1 MWCGCSLSAST
12 GWSLACLQDWGPFLT
27 LAVPSMLMNCL
38 EWWLYEITGFL
49 AGIISELELGAQSV
63 VYQLAALAYTVTASL
78 QLSQPKTTGT

>member
-1 MWCGCSLSAST
+1 M
-12 GWSLACLQDWGPFLT
+12 ACLQDWGPFLM

-63 VYQLAALAYTVTASL
+63 VYQLAALAYMVTTSPVTEPCGGSAAVGL
-78 QLSQPKTTGT
+78 